1 MAANRTIVE
10 IHILQ
15 TMPPSNLNRDDTG
28 SPKKAVYGGV
38 TRARV
43 SSQAWKRPTRLKF
56 RELVDPNQLG
66 IRTKRIVEVLNKH
79 IIDRMPDT
87 DPQLSAEVSKSI
99 LLVALK
105 GKKSKKKDSEIL
117 VKPRTS
123 KDSGQNDDLEQ
134 STYLLFLG
142 SHQYDEL
149 AEIAVNAI
157 ASGDPTAFIKS
168 SDVKKHIKAIA
179 QNDRA
184 IDVALFGRMVA
195 DDTDLNVDAAA
206 QVAHAISVQ
215 RVDFDSDYFTAVDD
229 VKQDSDEE
237 GDAGAAMIGD
247 VEFNSATFYRYA
259 NVDVDRLLDTLGD
272 ASATTQA
279 VTAFV
284 DAFATTVPNGKINT
298 FAHNT
303 LPDLVVVNLRDTQ
316 AVNLVGAFER
326 PIAGEIVANATKAL
340 VEREQEIDASYGT
353 TPVHTW
359 VIRVG
364 KDTEAADQLA
374 ARQPLRDV
382 LTELGDAIASR
393 LVQE

>member
-1 MAANRTIVE
+1 MTANRTIVE

-66 IRTKRIVEVLNKH
+66 IRTKRVVEVLT
-79 IIDRMPDT
+79 DRILRL
-87 DPQLSAEVSKSI
+87 DPAADPETAQKAAQSVLQDAGGIK
-99 LLVALK
+99 LA
-105 GKKSKKKDSEIL
+105 
-117 VKPRTS
+117 KPRSAKKT
-123 KDSGQNDDLEQ
+123 DDADGNVNEPDQ
-134 STYLLFLG
+134 SSYLLFLG

-149 AEIAVNAI
+149 AAIGKEAI
-157 ASGDPTAFIKS
+157 AAGGIKDFLKNK
-168 SDVKKHIKAIA
+168 DVKKRVKGIL

-272 ASATTQA
+272 ANATTQA

-316 AVNLVGAFER
+316 AVSLVGAFER

-353 TPVHTW
+353 TPVRTW
-359 VIRVG
+359 VVRVG
-364 KDTEAADQLA
+364 KGTEAADQLA
-374 ARQPLRDV
+374 ARQPLHDV
-382 LTELGDAIASR
+382 LTELGDAVAAR
-393 LVQE
+393 LVRE

>member
-1 MAANRTIVE
+1 MTANRTIVE

-66 IRTKRIVEVLNKH
+66 IRTKRVVEVLT
-79 IIDRMPDT
+79 DRILRL
-87 DPQLSAEVSKSI
+87 DPAADPETAQKAAQSVLQDAGGIK
-99 LLVALK
+99 LA
-105 GKKSKKKDSEIL
+105 
-117 VKPRTS
+117 KPRSAKKT
-123 KDSGQNDDLEQ
+123 DDADGNVNEPDQ
-134 STYLLFLG
+134 SSYLLFLG

-149 AEIAVNAI
+149 AAIGKEAI
-157 ASGDPTAFIKS
+157 AAGGIKDFLKNK
-168 SDVKKHIKAIA
+168 DVKKRVKGIL

-272 ASATTQA
+272 ANATTQA

-353 TPVHTW
+353 TPVRTW
-359 VIRVG
+359 VVRVG
-364 KDTEAADQLA
+364 KGPEAADQLA
-374 ARQPLRDV
+374 ARQPLHDV
-382 LTELGDAIASR
+382 LTELGDAVAAR
-393 LVQE
+393 LVRE

>member
-1 MAANRTIVE
+1 MTANRTIVE

-56 RELVDPNQLG
+56 RELVDLNQLG
-66 IRTKRIVEVLNKH
+66 IRTKRVVEVLT
-79 IIDRMPDT
+79 DRILRL
-87 DPQLSAEVSKSI
+87 DPAADPETAQKAAQSVLQDAGGIK
-99 LLVALK
+99 LA
-105 GKKSKKKDSEIL
+105 
-117 VKPRTS
+117 KPRSAKKT
-123 KDSGQNDDLEQ
+123 DDADGNVNEPDQ
-134 STYLLFLG
+134 SSYLLFLG

-149 AEIAVNAI
+149 AAIGKEAI
-157 ASGDPTAFIKS
+157 AAGGIKDFLKNK
-168 SDVKKHIKAIA
+168 DVKKRVKGIL

-272 ASATTQA
+272 ANATTQA

-284 DAFATTVPNGKINT
+284 DAFSTTVPNGKINT

-353 TPVHTW
+353 TPVRTW
-359 VIRVG
+359 VVRVG
-364 KDTEAADQLA
+364 KGTEAADKLA

-382 LTELGDAIASR
+382 LTELGDAVAAR
-393 LVQE
+393 LVRE

>member
-1 MAANRTIVE
+1 MTANRTIVE

-66 IRTKRIVEVLNKH
+66 IRTKRVVEVLT
-79 IIDRMPDT
+79 DRILRL
-87 DPQLSAEVSKSI
+87 DPAADPETAQKAAQSVLQDAGGIK
-99 LLVALK
+99 LA
-105 GKKSKKKDSEIL
+105 
-117 VKPRTS
+117 KPRSAKKT
-123 KDSGQNDDLEQ
+123 DDADGNVNEPDQ
-134 STYLLFLG
+134 SSYLLFLG

-149 AEIAVNAI
+149 AAIGKEAI
-157 ASGDPTAFIKS
+157 AAGGIKDFLKNK
-168 SDVKKHIKAIA
+168 DVKKRVKGIL

-272 ASATTQA
+272 ANATTQA

-353 TPVHTW
+353 TPVRTW
-359 VIRVG
+359 VVRVG
-364 KDTEAADQLA
+364 KGTEAADQLA
-374 ARQPLRDV
+374 TRQPLHDV
-382 LTELGDAIASR
+382 LTELGDAVAAR
-393 LVQE
+393 LVRE

>member
-1 MAANRTIVE
+1 MTANRTIVE

-56 RELVDPNQLG
+56 RELVDPDHLG
-66 IRTKRIVEVLNKH
+66 IRTKRVVEVLT
-79 IIDRMPDT
+79 DRILRL
-87 DPQLSAEVSKSI
+87 DPAADPETAQKAAQSVLQDAGGIK
-99 LLVALK
+99 LA
-105 GKKSKKKDSEIL
+105 
-117 VKPRTS
+117 KPRSAKKT
-123 KDSGQNDDLEQ
+123 DDADGNVNEPDQ
-134 STYLLFLG
+134 SSYLLFLG

-149 AEIAVNAI
+149 AAIGKEAI
-157 ASGDPTAFIKS
+157 AAGGIKDFLKNK
-168 SDVKKHIKAIA
+168 DVKKRVKGIL

-272 ASATTQA
+272 ANATVQA
-279 VTAFV
+279 VTAFI
-284 DAFATTVPNGKINT
+284 DAFSTTVPNGKINT

-353 TPVHTW
+353 TPVRTW
-359 VIRVG
+359 VVRVG

-382 LTELGDAIASR
+382 LTELGDAVAAR
-393 LVQE
+393 LVRE

>member
-66 IRTKRIVEVLNKH
+66 IRTKRVVEVLT
-79 IIDRMPDT
+79 DRILRL
-87 DPQLSAEVSKSI
+87 DPAADPETAQKAAQSVLQDAGGIK
-99 LLVALK
+99 LA
-105 GKKSKKKDSEIL
+105 
-117 VKPRTS
+117 KPRSAKKT
-123 KDSGQNDDLEQ
+123 DDADGNVNEPDQ
-134 STYLLFLG
+134 SSYLLFLG

-149 AEIAVNAI
+149 AAIGKEAI
-157 ASGDPTAFIKS
+157 AAGGIKDFLKNK
-168 SDVKKHIKAIA
+168 DVKKRVKGIL

-272 ASATTQA
+272 ANATVQA
-279 VTAFV
+279 VTAFI
-284 DAFATTVPNGKINT
+284 DAFSTTVPNGKINT

-326 PIAGEIVANATKAL
+326 PIAGDIVTNATKAL

-353 TPVHTW
+353 TPVRTW
-359 VIRVG
+359 VVRVG

-374 ARQPLRDV
+374 ARQPLHDV
-382 LTELGDAIASR
+382 LTELGDAVAAR
-393 LVQE
+393 LVRE

>member
-1 MAANRTIVE
+1 MTANRTIVE

-66 IRTKRIVEVLNKH
+66 IRTKRVVEVLT
-79 IIDRMPDT
+79 DRILRL
-87 DPQLSAEVSKSI
+87 DPAADPETAQKAAQSVLQDAGGIK
-99 LLVALK
+99 LA
-105 GKKSKKKDSEIL
+105 
-117 VKPRTS
+117 KPRSAKKT
-123 KDSGQNDDLEQ
+123 DDADGNVNEPDQ
-134 STYLLFLG
+134 SSYLLFLG

-149 AEIAVNAI
+149 AAIGKEAI
-157 ASGDPTAFIKS
+157 AAGGIKDFLKNK
-168 SDVKKHIKAIA
+168 DVKKRVKGIL

-272 ASATTQA
+272 ANATTQA

-353 TPVHTW
+353 TPVRTW
-359 VIRVG
+359 VVRVG
-364 KDTEAADQLA
+364 KGTEAADQLA
-374 ARQPLRDV
+374 ARQPLHDM
-382 LTELGDAIASR
+382 LTELGDAVAAR
-393 LVQE
+393 LVRE

>member
-1 MAANRTIVE
+1 MTANRTIVE

-66 IRTKRIVEVLNKH
+66 IRTKRVVEVLT
-79 IIDRMPDT
+79 DRILRL
-87 DPQLSAEVSKSI
+87 DPAADPETAQKAAQSVLQDAGGIK
-99 LLVALK
+99 LA
-105 GKKSKKKDSEIL
+105 
-117 VKPRTS
+117 KPRSAKKT
-123 KDSGQNDDLEQ
+123 DDADGNVNEPDQ
-134 STYLLFLG
+134 SSYLLFLG

-149 AEIAVNAI
+149 AAIGKEAI
-157 ASGDPTAFIKS
+157 AAGGIKDFLKNK
-168 SDVKKHIKAIA
+168 DVKKRVKGIL

-272 ASATTQA
+272 ANATAQA

-359 VIRVG
+359 VVRVG
-364 KDTEAADQLA
+364 KDTKAADQLA

-382 LTELGDAIASR
+382 LTELGDAVAAR
-393 LVQE
+393 LVRE

>member
-1 MAANRTIVE
+1 MTANRTIVE

-66 IRTKRIVEVLNKH
+66 IRTKRVVEVLT
-79 IIDRMPDT
+79 DRILRL
-87 DPQLSAEVSKSI
+87 DPAADPETAQKAAQSVLQDAGGIK
-99 LLVALK
+99 LA
-105 GKKSKKKDSEIL
+105 
-117 VKPRTS
+117 KPRSAKKT
-123 KDSGQNDDLEQ
+123 DDADGNVNEPDQ
-134 STYLLFLG
+134 SSYLLFLG

-149 AEIAVNAI
+149 AAIGKEAI
-157 ASGDPTAFIKS
+157 AAGSIKDFLKNK
-168 SDVKKHIKAIA
+168 DVKKRVKGIL

-272 ASATTQA
+272 ADATTQA

-284 DAFATTVPNGKINT
+284 DAFSTTVPNGKINT

-353 TPVHTW
+353 TPVRTW
-359 VIRVG
+359 VVRVG
-364 KDTEAADQLA
+364 KGTEAADQLA
-374 ARQPLRDV
+374 ARQPLHDV
-382 LTELGDAIASR
+382 LTELGDAVAAR
-393 LVQE
+393 LVRE

>member
-1 MAANRTIVE
+1 MTANRTIVE

-66 IRTKRIVEVLNKH
+66 IRTKRVVEVLT
-79 IIDRMPDT
+79 DRILRL
-87 DPQLSAEVSKSI
+87 DPAADPETAQKAAQSVLQDAGGIK
-99 LLVALK
+99 LA
-105 GKKSKKKDSEIL
+105 
-117 VKPRTS
+117 KPRSAKKT
-123 KDSGQNDDLEQ
+123 DDADGNVNEPDQ
-134 STYLLFLG
+134 SSYLLFLG

-149 AEIAVNAI
+149 AAIGKEAI
-157 ASGDPTAFIKS
+157 AAGGIKDFLKNK
-168 SDVKKHIKAIA
+168 DVKKRVKGIL

-229 VKQDSDEE
+229 VKQDSDGE

-272 ASATTQA
+272 ANATTQA

-353 TPVHTW
+353 TPVRTW
-359 VIRVG
+359 VVRVG
-364 KDTEAADQLA
+364 KGTEAADQLA
-374 ARQPLRDV
+374 ARQPLHDV
-382 LTELGDAIASR
+382 LTELGDAVAAR
-393 LVQE
+393 LVRE

>member
-28 SPKKAVYGGV
+28 SPKKAGYGRV
-38 TRARV
+38 TRARG
-43 SSQAWKRPTRLKF
+43 SSQAWKRPTRRKF

-66 IRTKRIVEVLNKH
+66 IRTKRVVEVLTDR
-79 IIDRMPDT
+79 ILRLDPAIDPETAQKAAQSVLQDAGGIK
-87 DPQLSAEVSKSI
+87 LA
-99 LLVALK
+99 
-105 GKKSKKKDSEIL
+105 
-117 VKPRTS
+117 KPRSAKKT
-123 KDSGQNDDLEQ
+123 DDADGNVNEPDQ
-134 STYLLFLG
+134 SSYLLFLG

-149 AEIAVNAI
+149 AAIGKEAI
-157 ASGDPTAFIKS
+157 AAGGIKDFLKNK
-168 SDVKKHIKAIA
+168 DVKKRVKGIL

-272 ASATTQA
+272 ANATTQA

-284 DAFATTVPNGKINT
+284 DAFSTTVPNGKINT

-326 PIAGEIVANATKAL
+326 PIAGDIVVNATKAL

-353 TPVHTW
+353 TPVRTW
-359 VIRVG
+359 VVRVG

-374 ARQPLRDV
+374 ARQSLRDV
-382 LTELGDAIASR
+382 LTELGDAVATR
-393 LVQE
+393 LVRE

>member
-66 IRTKRIVEVLNKH
+66 IRTKRVVEVLTDR
-79 IIDRMPDT
+79 ILRLDPAIDPETAQKAAQSVLQDAGGIK
-87 DPQLSAEVSKSI
+87 LA
-99 LLVALK
+99 
-105 GKKSKKKDSEIL
+105 
-117 VKPRTS
+117 KPRSAKKT
-123 KDSGQNDDLEQ
+123 DDADGNVNEPDQ
-134 STYLLFLG
+134 SSYLLFLG

-149 AEIAVNAI
+149 AAIGKEAI
-157 ASGDPTAFIKS
+157 AAGGIKDFLKNK
-168 SDVKKHIKAIA
+168 DVKKRVKGIL

-272 ASATTQA
+272 ANATTQA

-284 DAFATTVPNGKINT
+284 DAFSTTVPNGKINT

-326 PIAGEIVANATKAL
+326 PIAGDIVVNATKAL

-353 TPVHTW
+353 TPVRTW
-359 VIRVG
+359 VVRVG

-374 ARQPLRDV
+374 ARQSLRDV
-382 LTELGDAIASR
+382 LTELGDAVATR
-393 LVQE
+393 LVRE

>member
-1 MAANRTIVE
+1 MTANRTIVE

-66 IRTKRIVEVLNKH
+66 IRTKRVVEVLT
-79 IIDRMPDT
+79 DRILRL
-87 DPQLSAEVSKSI
+87 DPAADPETAQKAAQSVLQDAGGIK
-99 LLVALK
+99 LA
-105 GKKSKKKDSEIL
+105 
-117 VKPRTS
+117 KPRSAKKT
-123 KDSGQNDDLEQ
+123 DDADGNVNEPDQ
-134 STYLLFLG
+134 SSYLLFLG

-149 AEIAVNAI
+149 AAIGKEAI
-157 ASGDPTAFIKS
+157 AAGGIKDFLKNK
-168 SDVKKHIKAIA
+168 DVKKRVKGIL

-272 ASATTQA
+272 ANATVQA

-326 PIAGEIVANATKAL
+326 PIAGEIVANATMVL

-353 TPVHTW
+353 TPVRTW
-359 VIRVG
+359 VVRVG
-364 KDTEAADQLA
+364 KGTEAADQLA
-374 ARQPLRDV
+374 ARQPLHDV
-382 LTELGDAIASR
+382 LTELGDAVAAR
-393 LVQE
+393 LVRE

>member
-1 MAANRTIVE
+1 MTANRTIVE

-66 IRTKRIVEVLNKH
+66 IRTKRVVEVLTDR
-79 IIDRMPDT
+79 ILRLDPAIDPETAQKAAQSVLQDAGGIK
-87 DPQLSAEVSKSI
+87 LA
-99 LLVALK
+99 
-105 GKKSKKKDSEIL
+105 
-117 VKPRTS
+117 KPRSAKKT
-123 KDSGQNDDLEQ
+123 DDADGNVNEPDQ
-134 STYLLFLG
+134 SSYLLFLG

-149 AEIAVNAI
+149 AAIGKEAI
-157 ASGDPTAFIKS
+157 AAGGIKDFLKNK
-168 SDVKKHIKAIA
+168 DVKKRVKGIL

-272 ASATTQA
+272 ANATTQA

-353 TPVHTW
+353 TPVRTW
-359 VIRVG
+359 VVRVG
-364 KDTEAADQLA
+364 KGTEAADQLA
-374 ARQPLRDV
+374 ARQPLHDV
-382 LTELGDAIASR
+382 LTELGDAVAAR
-393 LVQE
+393 LVRE

>member
-1 MAANRTIVE
+1 MTANRTIVE

-66 IRTKRIVEVLNKH
+66 IRTKRVVEVLT
-79 IIDRMPDT
+79 DRILRL
-87 DPQLSAEVSKSI
+87 DPAADPETAQKAAQSVLQDAGGIK
-99 LLVALK
+99 LA
-105 GKKSKKKDSEIL
+105 
-117 VKPRTS
+117 KPRSAKKT
-123 KDSGQNDDLEQ
+123 DDADGKVNEPDQ
-134 STYLLFLG
+134 SSYLLFLG

-149 AEIAVNAI
+149 AAIGKEAI
-157 ASGDPTAFIKS
+157 AAGGIKDFLKNK
-168 SDVKKHIKAIA
+168 DVKKRVKGIL

-272 ASATTQA
+272 ANATTQA

-353 TPVHTW
+353 TPVRTW
-359 VIRVG
+359 VVRVG
-364 KDTEAADQLA
+364 KGTEAADQLA
-374 ARQPLRDV
+374 ARQPLHDV
-382 LTELGDAIASR
+382 LTELGDAVAAR
-393 LVQE
+393 LVRE

>member
-1 MAANRTIVE
+1 MMAANRTIVE

-66 IRTKRIVEVLNKH
+66 IRTKRVVEVLTDR
-79 IIDRMPDT
+79 ILRLDPAIDPETAQKAAQSVLQDAGGIK
-87 DPQLSAEVSKSI
+87 LA
-99 LLVALK
+99 
-105 GKKSKKKDSEIL
+105 
-117 VKPRTS
+117 KPRSAKKT
-123 KDSGQNDDLEQ
+123 DDADGNVNEPDQ
-134 STYLLFLG
+134 SSYLLFLG

-149 AEIAVNAI
+149 AAIGKEAI
-157 ASGDPTAFIKS
+157 AAGGIKDFLKNK
-168 SDVKKHIKAIA
+168 DVKKRVKGIL

-272 ASATTQA
+272 ANATTQA

-284 DAFATTVPNGKINT
+284 DAFSTTVPNGKINT

-326 PIAGEIVANATKAL
+326 PIAGDIVVNATKAL

-353 TPVHTW
+353 TPVRTW
-359 VIRVG
+359 VVRVG

-374 ARQPLRDV
+374 ARQSLRDV
-382 LTELGDAIASR
+382 LTELGDAVATR
-393 LVQE
+393 LVRE

>member
-56 RELVDPNQLG
+56 RELIDPNQLG
-66 IRTKRIVEVLNKH
+66 IRTKRVVEVLTDR
-79 IIDRMPDT
+79 ILRLDPAIDPETAQKAAQSVLQDAGGIK
-87 DPQLSAEVSKSI
+87 LA
-99 LLVALK
+99 
-105 GKKSKKKDSEIL
+105 
-117 VKPRTS
+117 KPRSAKKT
-123 KDSGQNDDLEQ
+123 DDADGNVNEPDQ
-134 STYLLFLG
+134 SSYLLFLG

-149 AEIAVNAI
+149 AAIGKEAI
-157 ASGDPTAFIKS
+157 AAGGIKDFLKNK
-168 SDVKKHIKAIA
+168 DVKKRVKGIL

-272 ASATTQA
+272 ANATTQA

-359 VIRVG
+359 VVRVG
-364 KDTEAADQLA
+364 KDTKAADQLA

-382 LTELGDAIASR
+382 LTELGDAVAAR
-393 LVQE
+393 LVRE

>member
-1 MAANRTIVE
+1 MTANRTIVE

-66 IRTKRIVEVLNKH
+66 IRTKRVVEVLT
-79 IIDRMPDT
+79 DRILRL
-87 DPQLSAEVSKSI
+87 DPAADPETAQKAAQSVLQDAGGIK
-99 LLVALK
+99 LA
-105 GKKSKKKDSEIL
+105 
-117 VKPRTS
+117 KPRSAKKT
-123 KDSGQNDDLEQ
+123 DDADGNVNEPDQ
-134 STYLLFLG
+134 SSYLLFLG

-149 AEIAVNAI
+149 AAIGKEAI
-157 ASGDPTAFIKS
+157 AAGGIKDFLKNK
-168 SDVKKHIKAIA
+168 DVKKRVKGIL

-272 ASATTQA
+272 ANATTQA

-303 LPDLVVVNLRDTQ
+303 LPDLVDVNLRDTQ

-353 TPVHTW
+353 TPVRTW
-359 VIRVG
+359 VVRVG
-364 KDTEAADQLA
+364 KGTEAADQLA
-374 ARQPLRDV
+374 ARQPLHDV
-382 LTELGDAIASR
+382 LTELGDAVAAR
-393 LVQE
+393 LVRE

>member
-1 MAANRTIVE
+1 MTANRTIVE

-66 IRTKRIVEVLNKH
+66 IRTKRVVEVLT
-79 IIDRMPDT
+79 DRILRL
-87 DPQLSAEVSKSI
+87 DPAADPETAQKAAQSVLQDAGGIK
-99 LLVALK
+99 LA
-105 GKKSKKKDSEIL
+105 
-117 VKPRTS
+117 KPRSAKKT
-123 KDSGQNDDLEQ
+123 DDADGNVNEPDQ
-134 STYLLFLG
+134 SSYLLFLG

-149 AEIAVNAI
+149 AAIGKEAI
-157 ASGDPTAFIKS
+157 AAGGIK
-168 SDVKKHIKAIA
+168 DFLKNKEVKKRVKGIL

-272 ASATTQA
+272 ANATVQA
-279 VTAFV
+279 VTAFI
-284 DAFATTVPNGKINT
+284 DAFSTTVPNGKINT

-326 PIAGEIVANATKAL
+326 PIAGEIVANATKVL

-353 TPVHTW
+353 TPVRTW
-359 VIRVG
+359 VVRVG
-364 KDTEAADQLA
+364 KGTEAADQLA
-374 ARQPLRDV
+374 ARQPLHDV
-382 LTELGDAIASR
+382 LTELGDAVAAR
-393 LVQE
+393 LVRE

>member
-1 MAANRTIVE
+1 MTANRTIVE

-66 IRTKRIVEVLNKH
+66 IRTKRVVEVLT
-79 IIDRMPDT
+79 DRILRL
-87 DPQLSAEVSKSI
+87 DPAADPETAQKAAQSVLQDAGGIK
-99 LLVALK
+99 LA
-105 GKKSKKKDSEIL
+105 
-117 VKPRTS
+117 KPRSAKKT
-123 KDSGQNDDLEQ
+123 DDADGNVNEPDQ
-134 STYLLFLG
+134 SSYLLFLG

-149 AEIAVNAI
+149 AAIGKEAI
-157 ASGDPTAFIKS
+157 AAGGIKDFLKNK
-168 SDVKKHIKAIA
+168 DVKKRVKGIL

-215 RVDFDSDYFTAVDD
+215 RGDFESDYVTAVDD

-272 ASATTQA
+272 ANATTQA

-353 TPVHTW
+353 TPVRTW
-359 VIRVG
+359 VVRVG
-364 KDTEAADQLA
+364 KGTEAADQLA
-374 ARQPLRDV
+374 ARQPLHDV
-382 LTELGDAIASR
+382 LTELGDAVAAR
-393 LVQE
+393 LVRE

>member
-1 MAANRTIVE
+1 MTANRTIVE

-66 IRTKRIVEVLNKH
+66 IRTKRVVEVLT
-79 IIDRMPDT
+79 DRILRL
-87 DPQLSAEVSKSI
+87 DPAADPETAQKAAQSVLQDAGGIK
-99 LLVALK
+99 LA
-105 GKKSKKKDSEIL
+105 
-117 VKPRTS
+117 KPRSAKKT
-123 KDSGQNDDLEQ
+123 DDADGNVNEPDQ
-134 STYLLFLG
+134 SSYLLFLG

-149 AEIAVNAI
+149 AAIGKEAI
-157 ASGDPTAFIKS
+157 AAGGIKDFLKNK
-168 SDVKKHIKAIA
+168 DVKKRVKGIL

-326 PIAGEIVANATKAL
+326 PIAGDIVTNATKAL

-353 TPVHTW
+353 TPVRTW
-359 VIRVG
+359 VVRVG
-364 KDTEAADQLA
+364 KGTEAADQLA

-382 LTELGDAIASR
+382 LTELGDAVAAR
-393 LVQE
+393 LVRE

>member
-66 IRTKRIVEVLNKH
+66 IRTKRVVEVLTDR
-79 IIDRMPDT
+79 ILRLDPAIDPETAQKAAQSVLQDAGGIK
-87 DPQLSAEVSKSI
+87 LA
-99 LLVALK
+99 
-105 GKKSKKKDSEIL
+105 
-117 VKPRTS
+117 KPRSAKKT
-123 KDSGQNDDLEQ
+123 DDADGNVNEPDQ
-134 STYLLFLG
+134 SSYLLFLG

-149 AEIAVNAI
+149 AAIGKEAI
-157 ASGDPTAFIKS
+157 AAGGIKDFLKNK
-168 SDVKKHIKAIA
+168 DVKKRVKGIL

-272 ASATTQA
+272 ANATVQA

-284 DAFATTVPNGKINT
+284 DAFSTTVPNGKINT

-316 AVNLVGAFER
+316 AVNLAGAFER
-326 PIAGEIVANATKAL
+326 PIAGDIVVNATKAL

-353 TPVHTW
+353 TPVRTW
-359 VIRVG
+359 VVRVG

-374 ARQPLRDV
+374 ARQSLRDV
-382 LTELGDAIASR
+382 LTELGDAVAAR
-393 LVQE
+393 LVRE

>member
-1 MAANRTIVE
+1 MTANRTIVE

-66 IRTKRIVEVLNKH
+66 IRTKRVVEVLT
-79 IIDRMPDT
+79 DRILRL
-87 DPQLSAEVSKSI
+87 DPAADPETAQKAAQSVLQDAGGIK
-99 LLVALK
+99 LA
-105 GKKSKKKDSEIL
+105 
-117 VKPRTS
+117 KPRSAKKT
-123 KDSGQNDDLEQ
+123 DDADGNVNEPDQ
-134 STYLLFLG
+134 SSYLLFLG

-149 AEIAVNAI
+149 AAIGKEAI
-157 ASGDPTAFIKS
+157 AAGGIKDFLKNK
-168 SDVKKHIKAIA
+168 DVKKRVKGIL

-272 ASATTQA
+272 ANATTQA
-279 VTAFV
+279 VTTFV

-353 TPVHTW
+353 TPVRTW
-359 VIRVG
+359 VVRVG
-364 KDTEAADQLA
+364 KGTEAADQLA
-374 ARQPLRDV
+374 ARQPLHDV
-382 LTELGDAIASR
+382 LTELGDAVAAR
-393 LVQE
+393 LVRE

>member
-1 MAANRTIVE
+1 MTANRTIVE

-66 IRTKRIVEVLNKH
+66 IRTKRVVEVLT
-79 IIDRMPDT
+79 DRILRL
-87 DPQLSAEVSKSI
+87 DPAADPETAQKAAQSVLQDAGGIK
-99 LLVALK
+99 LA
-105 GKKSKKKDSEIL
+105 
-117 VKPRTS
+117 KPRSAKKT
-123 KDSGQNDDLEQ
+123 DDADGNVNEPDQ
-134 STYLLFLG
+134 SSYLLFLG

-149 AEIAVNAI
+149 AAIGKEAI
-157 ASGDPTAFIKS
+157 AAGGIKDFLKNK
-168 SDVKKHIKAIA
+168 DVKKRVKGIL

-272 ASATTQA
+272 ANATTQA

-284 DAFATTVPNGKINT
+284 DAFSTTVPNGKINT

-353 TPVHTW
+353 TPVRTW
-359 VIRVG
+359 VVRVG
-364 KDTEAADQLA
+364 KGTEAADQLA
-374 ARQPLRDV
+374 ARQPLHDV
-382 LTELGDAIASR
+382 LTELGDAVAAR
-393 LVQE
+393 LVRE

>member
-66 IRTKRIVEVLNKH
+66 IRTKRVVEVLTDR
-79 IIDRMPDT
+79 ILRLDPAIDPETAQKAAQSVLQDAGGIK
-87 DPQLSAEVSKSI
+87 LA
-99 LLVALK
+99 
-105 GKKSKKKDSEIL
+105 
-117 VKPRTS
+117 KPRSAKKT
-123 KDSGQNDDLEQ
+123 DDADGNVNEPDQ
-134 STYLLFLG
+134 SSYLLFLG

-149 AEIAVNAI
+149 AAIGKEAI
-157 ASGDPTAFIKS
+157 AAGGIK
-168 SDVKKHIKAIA
+168 DFLKNKELTTRVKGSL

-272 ASATTQA
+272 ANATTQA

-284 DAFATTVPNGKINT
+284 DAFSTTVPNGKINT

-326 PIAGEIVANATKAL
+326 PIAGDIVVNATKAL

-353 TPVHTW
+353 TPVRTW
-359 VIRVG
+359 VVRVG

-374 ARQPLRDV
+374 ARQSLRDV
-382 LTELGDAIASR
+382 LTELGDAVATR
-393 LVQE
+393 LVRE

>member
-1 MAANRTIVE
+1 MTANRTIVE

-66 IRTKRIVEVLNKH
+66 IRTKRVVEVLT
-79 IIDRMPDT
+79 DRILRL
-87 DPQLSAEVSKSI
+87 DPAADPETAQKAAQSVLQDAGGIK
-99 LLVALK
+99 LA
-105 GKKSKKKDSEIL
+105 
-117 VKPRTS
+117 KPRSAKKT
-123 KDSGQNDDLEQ
+123 DDADGNVNEPDQ
-134 STYLLFLG
+134 SSYLLFLG

-149 AEIAVNAI
+149 AAI
-157 ASGDPTAFIKS
+157 GKEALAAGGIKDFLKNK
-168 SDVKKHIKAIA
+168 DVKKRVKGIL

-272 ASATTQA
+272 ANATTQA

-284 DAFATTVPNGKINT
+284 DAFSTTVPNGKINT

-326 PIAGEIVANATKAL
+326 PITGDIVANATKAL

-353 TPVHTW
+353 TPVRTW
-359 VIRVG
+359 VVRVG
-364 KDTEAADQLA
+364 KSTEAADKLA
-374 ARQPLRDV
+374 ARQPLRDM
-382 LTELGDAIASR
+382 LTELGDAVAAR
-393 LVQE
+393 LVRE

>member
-1 MAANRTIVE
+1 MATNRTIAEV
-10 IHILQ
+10 HILQ

-66 IRTKRIVEVLNKH
+66 IRTKRVVEVLNKH

-87 DPQLSAEVSKSI
+87 DPQLSAEVAKSI

-272 ASATTQA
+272 ANATVQA
-279 VTAFV
+279 VTAFI
-284 DAFATTVPNGKINT
+284 DAFSTTVPNGKINT

-326 PIAGEIVANATKAL
+326 PIAGDIVTNATKAL

-353 TPVHTW
+353 TPVRTW
-359 VIRVG
+359 VVRVG

-382 LTELGDAIASR
+382 LTELGDAVAAR
-393 LVQE
+393 LVRE

>member
-1 MAANRTIVE
+1 MTANRTIVE

-66 IRTKRIVEVLNKH
+66 IRTKRVVEVLT
-79 IIDRMPDT
+79 DRILRL
-87 DPQLSAEVSKSI
+87 DPAADPETAQKAAQSVLQDAGGIK
-99 LLVALK
+99 LA
-105 GKKSKKKDSEIL
+105 
-117 VKPRTS
+117 KPRSAKKT
-123 KDSGQNDDLEQ
+123 DDADGPDANEPDQ

-142 SHQYDEL
+142 SHQYDDL
-149 AEIAVNAI
+149 AAIGKEAI
-157 ASGDPTAFIKS
+157 AAGSIKDFLKNK
-168 SDVKKHIKAIA
+168 DVKKRVKGIL

-272 ASATTQA
+272 ANATVQA
-279 VTAFV
+279 VAAFV
-284 DAFATTVPNGKINT
+284 DAFSTTVPNGKINT

-326 PIAGEIVANATKAL
+326 PITGDIVANATTAL

-353 TPVHTW
+353 TPVRTW
-359 VIRVG
+359 VVRVG

-374 ARQPLRDV
+374 SRQPLRDV
-382 LTELGDAIASR
+382 LTELGDAVAAR
-393 LVQE
+393 LVRE

>member
-1 MAANRTIVE
+1 MTANRTIVE

-66 IRTKRIVEVLNKH
+66 IRTKRVVEVLT
-79 IIDRMPDT
+79 DRILRL
-87 DPQLSAEVSKSI
+87 DPAADPETAQKAAQSVLQDAGGIK
-99 LLVALK
+99 LA
-105 GKKSKKKDSEIL
+105 
-117 VKPRTS
+117 KPRSAKKT
-123 KDSGQNDDLEQ
+123 DDADGNVNEPDQ
-134 STYLLFLG
+134 SSYLLFLG

-149 AEIAVNAI
+149 AAIGKEAI
-157 ASGDPTAFIKS
+157 AAGGIKDFLKNK
-168 SDVKKHIKAIA
+168 DVKKRVKGIL

-272 ASATTQA
+272 ANATVQA

-284 DAFATTVPNGKINT
+284 DAFSTTVPNGKINT

-326 PIAGEIVANATKAL
+326 PIAGDIVVNATKAL

-353 TPVHTW
+353 TPVRTW
-359 VIRVG
+359 VVRVG

-374 ARQPLRDV
+374 ARQSLRDV
-382 LTELGDAIASR
+382 LTELGDAVAAR
-393 LVQE
+393 LVRE

>member
-1 MAANRTIVE
+1 MTANRTIVE

-66 IRTKRIVEVLNKH
+66 IRTKRVVEVLT
-79 IIDRMPDT
+79 DRILRL
-87 DPQLSAEVSKSI
+87 DPAADPETAQKAAQSVLQDAGGIK
-99 LLVALK
+99 LA
-105 GKKSKKKDSEIL
+105 
-117 VKPRTS
+117 KPRSAKKT
-123 KDSGQNDDLEQ
+123 DDADGNVNEPDQ
-134 STYLLFLG
+134 SSYLLFLG

-149 AEIAVNAI
+149 AAIGKEAI
-157 ASGDPTAFIKS
+157 AAGGIKDFLKNK
-168 SDVKKHIKAIA
+168 DVKKRVKGIL

-229 VKQDSDEE
+229 VKQDRDEQC
-237 GDAGAAMIGD
+237 DAGAAMIGD

-272 ASATTQA
+272 ANATTQA

-353 TPVHTW
+353 TPVRTW
-359 VIRVG
+359 VVRVG
-364 KDTEAADQLA
+364 KGTEAADQLA
-374 ARQPLRDV
+374 ARQPLHDV
-382 LTELGDAIASR
+382 LTELGDAVAAR
-393 LVQE
+393 LVRE

>member
-1 MAANRTIVE
+1 MTANRTIVE

-66 IRTKRIVEVLNKH
+66 IRTKRVVEVLT
-79 IIDRMPDT
+79 DRILRL
-87 DPQLSAEVSKSI
+87 DPAADPETAQKAAQSVLQDAGGIK
-99 LLVALK
+99 LA
-105 GKKSKKKDSEIL
+105 
-117 VKPRTS
+117 KPRSAKKT
-123 KDSGQNDDLEQ
+123 DDADGNVNEPDQ
-134 STYLLFLG
+134 SSYLLFLG

-149 AEIAVNAI
+149 AAIGKEAI
-157 ASGDPTAFIKS
+157 AAGGTKDFLKNKE
-168 SDVKKHIKAIA
+168 VKKRVKGIL

-272 ASATTQA
+272 ANATTQA

-353 TPVHTW
+353 TPVRTW
-359 VIRVG
+359 VVRVG
-364 KDTEAADQLA
+364 KGTEAADQLA
-374 ARQPLRDV
+374 ARQPLHDV
-382 LTELGDAIASR
+382 LTELGDAVAAR
-393 LVQE
+393 LVRE

>member
-66 IRTKRIVEVLNKH
+66 IRTKRVVEVLT
-79 IIDRMPDT
+79 DRILRL
-87 DPQLSAEVSKSI
+87 DPAADPETAQKAAQSVLQDAGGIK
-99 LLVALK
+99 LA
-105 GKKSKKKDSEIL
+105 
-117 VKPRTS
+117 KPRSAKKT
-123 KDSGQNDDLEQ
+123 DDADGNVNEPDQ
-134 STYLLFLG
+134 SSYLLFLG

-149 AEIAVNAI
+149 AAIGKEAI
-157 ASGDPTAFIKS
+157 AAGGIKDFLKNK
-168 SDVKKHIKAIA
+168 DVKKRVKGIL

-272 ASATTQA
+272 ANATTQT

-326 PIAGEIVANATKAL
+326 PIAGEIVANATKVL

-353 TPVHTW
+353 TPVRTW
-359 VIRVG
+359 VVRVG

-382 LTELGDAIASR
+382 LTELGDAVAAR
-393 LVQE
+393 LVRE

>member
-1 MAANRTIVE
+1 MTANRTIVE

-66 IRTKRIVEVLNKH
+66 IRTKRVAEVLT
-79 IIDRMPDT
+79 DRILRLDPAT
-87 DPQLSAEVSKSI
+87 DPETAQKAAQSVLQDAGGIK
-99 LLVALK
+99 LA
-105 GKKSKKKDSEIL
+105 
-117 VKPRTS
+117 KPRSAKKT
-123 KDSGQNDDLEQ
+123 DDADGNVNEPDQ
-134 STYLLFLG
+134 SSYLLFLG

-149 AEIAVNAI
+149 AAIGKEAI
-157 ASGDPTAFIKS
+157 AAGGIKDFLKNK
-168 SDVKKHIKAIA
+168 DVKKRVKGIL

-272 ASATTQA
+272 ANATTQA

-284 DAFATTVPNGKINT
+284 DAFSTTVPNGKINT

-353 TPVHTW
+353 TPVRTW
-359 VIRVG
+359 VVRVG
-364 KDTEAADQLA
+364 KGTEAADQLA

-382 LTELGDAIASR
+382 LTELGDAVAAR
-393 LVQE
+393 LVRE